1 MKKIISILLAVIL
14 LAGTMPMVMA
24 EEIENAE
31 APVEV
36 AETPAEAS
44 AEVPAEAPAEVPA
57 EPAEVPAEPAETPAE
72 APVEAPAEPAAEP
85 AEVSAEPAEAP
96 ADAPVEA
103 PAEPAAAPA
112 EVPAEPAEAPA
123 EVPAEPAEAPA
134 EEPASQVSFT
144 GSLSVNIPMPVA
156 TGAEASLRA
165 VVSNANMGYS
175 IWWEIQDVE
184 KKWQRIEG
192 ATGEIYKFTV
202 NKTSGSYPIRCA
214 LRAED
219 GTVLYSSA
227 PVKVKEQEAAPAPE
241 PETTNEEPLAGA
253 APAEEPEA
261 PAEEPEAPAEE
272 PEAPAE
278 EPEAPAEEPEA
289 PAEEPEAPA
298 EEPEAPAEEPEA
310 PAEEPE
316 APAEEPEAPAEE
328 PEAPAEEPEA
338 PAEEP
343 EAPAEEPEVPAEEPE
358 APAEESEAPAEEPET
373 PAEEPEAP
381 AEEPEA
387 PAEEPEAPA
396 EEPEAPAEEPE
407 VPAEEPEAPAEEPEA
422 PAEEPEAPAE
432 EPEAPAEEPEV
443 PAEDEI
449 TENIDLNDVEGYD
462 NYIEL
467 DEYPKIVLESNKDEE
482 YKVVDV
488 REKPDG
494 LSAIFTS
501 LPAGTEVT
509 VISIEED
516 WATVFVNGKLGY
528 IHINDI
534 AAYLEIEEDDS
545 SEEIIEIPKKVT
557 IFSSR
562 RTLMEEGEPVYLTS
576 LLEGFEDCEEIQY
589 VWKVNKGEGFEIVE
603 GANEE
608 TYVFTAS
615 MESLGW
621 DWHLTV
627 MYR

>member
-31 APVEV
+31 APMEV
-36 AETPAEAS
+36 AETPAEAP

-57 EPAEVPAEPAETPAE
+57 EPAEVPAEPAE
-72 APVEAPAEPAAEP
+72 APAE
-85 AEVSAEPAEAP
+85 
-96 ADAPVEA
+96 APVEA

-112 EVPAEPAEAPA
+112 EVPAEPAEAPTEA
-123 EVPAEPAEAPA
+123 PVEAPAEPAAAPAEIPVQPAEAPAEAPVEVPAEPATAPVEVPAEPAEAPA
-134 EEPASQVSFT
+134 EEPAAQVSFT

-175 IWWEIQDVE
+175 IWWEIQNAE
-184 KKWQRIEG
+184 KKWVRIEG
-192 ATGEIYKFTV
+192 ATGEVYKFTV

-219 GTVLYSSA
+219 GTMLYSSA
-227 PVKVKEQEAAPAPE
+227 PVKVKEQEQ
-241 PETTNEEPLAGA
+241 

-261 PAEEPEAPAEE
+261 PAEEPEAPA
-272 PEAPAE
+272 A

-358 APAEESEAPAEEPET
+358 APAEG
-373 PAEEPEAP
+373 
-381 AEEPEA
+381 
-387 PAEEPEAPA
+387 
-396 EEPEAPAEEPE
+396 
-407 VPAEEPEAPAEEPEA
+407 
-422 PAEEPEAPAE
+422 
-432 EPEAPAEEPEV
+432 PEV

-534 AAYLEIEEDDS
+534 AAYLEIEKDDS

>member
-1 MKKIISILLAVIL
+1 MKKFLSILLVVTL
-14 LAGTMPMVMA
+14 LAGIMPLVMA

-31 APVEV
+31 APVE
-36 AETPAEAS
+36 A
-44 AEVPAEAPAEVPA
+44 AEAPAEVPA
-57 EPAEVPAEPAETPAE
+57 EPAEA
-72 APVEAPAEPAAEP
+72 
-85 AEVSAEPAEAP
+85 
-96 ADAPVEA
+96 
-103 PAEPAAAPA
+103 
-112 EVPAEPAEAPA
+112 PAEPAEAPA

-134 EEPASQVSFT
+134 EPAEAPAEVPAEPAEAPAEPAEAPAEEPAAPVTFT
-144 GSLSVNIPMPVA
+144 GTLSVNIPMPVA

-165 VVSNANMGYS
+165 VVSGDNMGYS
-175 IWWEIQDVE
+175 IWWEIQDAE

-192 ATGEIYKFTV
+192 ATGEVYKFTV

-214 LRAED
+214 LRADD
-219 GTVLYSSA
+219 GTVLYCSA
-227 PVKVKEQEAAPAPE
+227 PVKVKEPEPAPAAE
-241 PETTNEEPLAGA
+241 PETPAEAPAAETEAPAGETETPNEEPLTGA
-253 APAEEPEA
+253 APADEPEAPDEEPEAPADEPEAPAEEPEAPADEPEAPAEEPEAPADEPEAPAEEPEAPADEPEAPDEEPEA

-316 APAEEPEAPAEE
+316 IPAEEPEAPAEE

-343 EAPAEEPEVPAEEPE
+343 EAPAEEPMNEGLAEEYKVE
-358 APAEESEAPAEEPET
+358 N
-373 PAEEPEAP
+373 
-381 AEEPEA
+381 
-387 PAEEPEAPA
+387 
-396 EEPEAPAEEPE
+396 
-407 VPAEEPEAPAEEPEA
+407 
-422 PAEEPEAPAE
+422 
-432 EPEAPAEEPEV
+432 
-443 PAEDEI
+443 EI
-449 TENIDLNDVEGYD
+449 VEHVDLNEAEGYD
-462 NYIEL
+462 THIEM
-467 DEYPKIVLESNKDEE
+467 DEYPKIVLESNKEEE
-482 YKVVDV
+482 YKAVDV

-501 LPAGTEVT
+501 LSEGMEVT

-516 WATVFVNGKLGY
+516 WATVFVNGRLGY
-528 IHINDI
+528 IFINDI
-534 AAYLEIEEDDS
+534 AEYLETEEDDS
-545 SEEIIEIPKKVT
+545 SEEVIEIPKKVT

-562 RTLMEEGEPVYLTS
+562 RALMEEGEPIYLTS

-608 TYVFTAS
+608 SYVFTAS
-615 MESLGW
+615 MESLSW

>member
-14 LAGTMPMVMA
+14 LTGIMPLVMA
-24 EEIENAE
+24 DEIENVE
-31 APVEV
+31 APAEV
-36 AETPAEAS
+36 VETP
-44 AEVPAEAPAEVPA
+44 AEVPAESAEAPA

-85 AEVSAEPAEAP
+85 AEVPAEPAEAP

-123 EVPAEPAEAPA
+123 ETPVEVPAEPAEVPAEPA
-134 EEPASQVSFT
+134 EEPAAPVSFT
-144 GSLSVNIPMPVA
+144 GTLSVNIPMPVA

-175 IWWEIQDVE
+175 IWWEIQDAE

-192 ATGEIYKFTV
+192 ATGEVYKFTV

-227 PVKVKEQEAAPAPE
+227 PVRVKEQEAAPAAEAEAPAE
-241 PETTNEEPLAGA
+241 V
-253 APAEEPEA
+253 PAEEPET
-261 PAEEPEAPAEE
+261 PAEEPEV
-272 PEAPAE
+272 
-278 EPEAPAEEPEA
+278 
-289 PAEEPEAPA
+289 
-298 EEPEAPAEEPEA
+298 
-310 PAEEPE
+310 
-316 APAEEPEAPAEE
+316 
-328 PEAPAEEPEA
+328 

-358 APAEESEAPAEEPET
+358 APAEESEVPAEEPEV

-381 AEEPEA
+381 AEESEV
-387 PAEEPEAPA
+387 PAEEPEVPA
-396 EEPEAPAEEPE
+396 EEPEVPAEGPEVPAEEPE

-432 EPEAPAEEPEV
+432 EPEAPAEETEVIEPEGTE
-443 PAEDEI
+443 PENAEYKPIESETTEPEAEESANGGYADNSVVSNIENEI
-449 TENIDLNDVEGYD
+449 TEDIDLDEETEDYQTIVLKDLGETTICLREDADGLSSIITDLNDNAE
-462 NYIEL
+462 IA
-467 DEYPKIVLESNKDEE
+467 IIS
-482 YKVVDV
+482 VD
-488 REKPDG
+488 G
-494 LSAIFTS
+494 
-501 LPAGTEVT
+501 
-509 VISIEED
+509 D
-516 WATVFVNGKLGY
+516 WAMVIAEDRIGY
-528 IHINDI
+528 IFIDDI
-534 AAYLEIEEDDS
+534 RSYLELQTEET
-545 SEEIIEIPKKVT
+545 EETDKAEMKVT

-562 RTLMEEGEPVYLTS
+562 RTIMEEGETVYLTS
-576 LLEGFEDCEEIQY
+576 KLEGFEECEEILY
-589 VWKVNKGEGFEIVE
+589 IWKVDKGNGFEVIE

-608 TYVFTAS
+608 TYTFAAS
-615 MESLGW
+615 EESLTW

-627 MYR
+627 LYR

>member
-1 MKKIISILLAVIL
+1 MKKFISILLAVIL

-36 AETPAEAS
+36 AETH
-44 AEVPAEAPAEVPA
+44 
-57 EPAEVPAEPAETPAE
+57 AE

-85 AEVSAEPAEAP
+85 AEVPAEPAEAP
-96 ADAPVEA
+96 AEAPVEA
-103 PAEPAAAPA
+103 PAEPAAAPAEIPVQPAEAPAEAPVEVPAEPAAAPA
-112 EVPAEPAEAPA
+112 EVPAEPAE
-123 EVPAEPAEAPA
+123 VPA
-134 EEPASQVSFT
+134 EEPAAQVSFT
-144 GSLSVNIPMPVA
+144 GTLSVNIPMPVA

-175 IWWEIQDVE
+175 IWWEIQNAE
-184 KKWQRIEG
+184 KKWVRIEG
-192 ATGEIYKFTV
+192 ATGEVYKFTV

-219 GTVLYSSA
+219 GTMLYSSA
-227 PVKVKEQEAAPAPE
+227 PVKVKEQEQAPAAE
-241 PETTNEEPLAGA
+241 PEAPAEEPE
-253 APAEEPEA
+253 APAAEPEAPAAEPEAPAEEPEAPAEEPEAPAAEPEAPAAEPEAPAEEPEAPAAEPEAPAAEPEAPAAEPEAPVEEPEAPAAEPEAPAAEPEAPAEEPEAPAAEPEAPAAEPEAPVEEPEA

-272 PEAPAE
+272 PEAPAA
-278 EPEAPAEEPEA
+278 EPEAPVEESEALAEES
-289 PAEEPEAPA
+289 
-298 EEPEAPAEEPEA
+298 
-310 PAEEPE
+310 
-316 APAEEPEAPAEE
+316 
-328 PEAPAEEPEA
+328 EA

-358 APAEESEAPAEEPET
+358 APAEG
-373 PAEEPEAP
+373 
-381 AEEPEA
+381 
-387 PAEEPEAPA
+387 
-396 EEPEAPAEEPE
+396 
-407 VPAEEPEAPAEEPEA
+407 
-422 PAEEPEAPAE
+422 
-432 EPEAPAEEPEV
+432 PEV

-501 LPAGTEVT
+501 LSAGTEVT
-509 VISIEED
+509 VISIEEN